1 MRLAQ
6 WTWTDWTA
14 RLVEEAGLR
23 HSAVRSRAMK
33 EAGGNLANER
43 SGWASVFP
51 VFEAATVDEIVGS
64 LEVFIR
70 DATPEQIRAW
80 RGSVPSLKSGCS
92 KILAIEP
99 AAIQYGAIL
108 EYRMPD
114 GAHRVDAVLLV
125 SGAVLVLELK
135 GDGNW
140 QPEYAEQAADYA
152 RRLFWYHSLCGTEN
166 VRVHTIVVSY
176 GTRGAEFAGEWHTL
190 TNIENLGDVV
200 RRFDRR
206 GEAVPIPV
214 AMFIAPEVCQPSPSL
229 VQAARRFF
237 ADHELPHIKRI
248 DDITSA
254 AVGRLVQEI
263 RTAHHTKKRK
273 LILVSGV
280 PGAGKTYVGLKIAHE
295 KFLDDLAEPLASGEK
310 PTAPAVFLSGN
321 GPLVEVLQ
329 YELKQAGGGGRVFV
343 RGIKDFVE
351 RYSKKKSGPPPHH
364 VLIFDE
370 AQRAWDAEK
379 VRASHRD
386 ESALSE
392 PETFVR
398 FAERV
403 PQWSVVMG
411 LIGDGQE
418 IHSGEEAGIVLWAEA
433 VATSAEQ
440 WEVVGPNRFRDIF
453 TSHGVGF
460 AGYDEL
466 HLARSVRFNFAEGL
480 SDWAAGV
487 VSGET
492 VVSELSEIATRL
504 RSQGYQ
510 LRVTRDLA
518 RAKEFL
524 WAKYRESPDA
534 RFGLVVSSRDKALRD
549 FGVVPSDGRF
559 FRPGPWYSDPES
571 SPSSCRRLQDT
582 ITEFSAQGLEL
593 DHTLLVWGG
602 DFVLKSGI
610 WDSSAAKKYLAKSRI
625 RNPLQ
630 LRRNA
635 YRVLLTRG
643 REGVLICLPRG
654 LTTLDETYDFLISAG
669 CEPLA

>member
-1 MRLAQ
+1 
-6 WTWTDWTA
+6 
-14 RLVEEAGLR
+14 
-23 HSAVRSRAMK
+23 
-33 EAGGNLANER
+33 
-43 SGWASVFP
+43 
-51 VFEAATVDEIVGS
+51 
-64 LEVFIR
+64 
-70 DATPEQIRAW
+70 
-80 RGSVPSLKSGCS
+80 
-92 KILAIEP
+92 
-99 AAIQYGAIL
+99 
-108 EYRMPD
+108 
-114 GAHRVDAVLLV
+114 
-125 SGAVLVLELK
+125 
-135 GDGNW
+135 
-140 QPEYAEQAADYA
+140 
-152 RRLFWYHSLCGTEN
+152 
-166 VRVHTIVVSY
+166 
-176 GTRGAEFAGEWHTL
+176 
-190 TNIENLGDVV
+190 
-200 RRFDRR
+200 
-206 GEAVPIPV
+206 
-214 AMFIAPEVCQPSPSL
+214 
-229 VQAARRFF
+229 
-237 ADHELPHIKRI
+237 
-248 DDITSA
+248 
-254 AVGRLVQEI
+254 
-263 RTAHHTKKRK
+263 
-273 LILVSGV
+273 
-280 PGAGKTYVGLKIAHE
+280 
-295 KFLDDLAEPLASGEK
+295 
-310 PTAPAVFLSGN
+310 
-321 GPLVEVLQ
+321 
-329 YELKQAGGGGRVFV
+329 
-343 RGIKDFVE
+343 
-351 RYSKKKSGPPPHH
+351 
-364 VLIFDE
+364 
-370 AQRAWDAEK
+370 
-379 VRASHRD
+379 
-386 ESALSE
+386 
-392 PETFVR
+392 
-398 FAERV
+398 
-403 PQWSVVMG
+403 MG